1 MSRGCRCPLKLCPAH
16 SGVVPLLVPL
26 DPELLDPE
34 LLAPPEPL
42 EPELLA
48 LPELPL
54 DDAPWRPGAWAP
66 LPQPW
71 PSRSIAAS
79 AAIVVEI
86 GVVQLGLFRIVRP
99 LSSGMGPE
107 LARRALCPAED
118 RGGAPPNRVTA
129 AGLASG
135 FVASGGSLAAGSCS
149 TPGRNGSTTR
159 DTSLEGSMR
168 YLPRSYVE
176 AFVDP
181 DARVD
186 GAPAVWVH
194 RAAFGLFQVLPV
206 EPRGGE
212 RHFNVPDPGA
222 LRHNAELERR
232 LAAVE
237 DEAARLVRERL
248 PDRRPLAP
256 DEREVLATFVAALGI
271 RLSSRF
277 GDLDESEAL
286 RGFEELLAAVRGMG
300 WVFWEAEPPFYF
312 VSSSAPFHAAFPKDD
327 GLVQGQALH
336 APGIELTLP
345 LTPRLALHA
354 TWSRRGELW
363 RRAGEA
369 VLLELNAR
377 TLQRAHRFVLAPKPA
392 IPL

>member
-1 MSRGCRCPLKLCPAH
+1 MPRAH
-16 SGVVPLLVPL
+16 
-26 DPELLDPE
+26 ET
-34 LLAPPEPL
+34 
-42 EPELLA
+42 
-48 LPELPL
+48 
-54 DDAPWRPGAWAP
+54 
-66 LPQPW
+66 
-71 PSRSIAAS
+71 
-79 AAIVVEI
+79 VE
-86 GVVQLGLFRIVRP
+86 
-99 LSSGMGPE
+99 
-107 LARRALCPAED
+107 
-118 RGGAPPNRVTA
+118 
-129 AGLASG
+129 
-135 FVASGGSLAAGSCS
+135 
-149 TPGRNGSTTR
+149 TR
-159 DTSLEGSMR
+159 MR

-176 AFVDP
+176 AFVDL
-181 DARVD
+181 DENVD
-186 GAPAVWVH
+186 GDPAVWVH
-194 RAAFGLFQVLPV
+194 RAAFGIFQAVPV

-222 LRHNAELERR
+222 LRRNGELERR

-237 DEAARLVRERL
+237 AEAMRLVRERL
-248 PDRRPLAP
+248 PERRPLAP

-277 GDLDESEAL
+277 GDLEDAEAL
-286 RGFEELLAAVRGMG
+286 RGFEELLGVVREMG
-300 WVFWEAEPPFYF
+300 WVFWEAESPFYF

>member
-1 MSRGCRCPLKLCPAH
+1 MPRAQ
-16 SGVVPLLVPL
+16 
-26 DPELLDPE
+26 EN
-34 LLAPPEPL
+34 
-42 EPELLA
+42 
-48 LPELPL
+48 
-54 DDAPWRPGAWAP
+54 
-66 LPQPW
+66 
-71 PSRSIAAS
+71 
-79 AAIVVEI
+79 VE
-86 GVVQLGLFRIVRP
+86 
-99 LSSGMGPE
+99 
-107 LARRALCPAED
+107 
-118 RGGAPPNRVTA
+118 
-129 AGLASG
+129 
-135 FVASGGSLAAGSCS
+135 
-149 TPGRNGSTTR
+149 TR
-159 DTSLEGSMR
+159 MR

-181 DARVD
+181 EENVD

-194 RAAFGLFQVLPV
+194 RAAFGIFQAVPV

-212 RHFNVPDPGA
+212 RHFNVPDPAA

-237 DEAARLVRERL
+237 DEATRLVRERL
-248 PDRRPLAP
+248 PERRPLAP
-256 DEREVLATFVAALGI
+256 DDREVLSTFVAALGI

-277 GDLDESEAL
+277 GDLDDAEAL
-286 RGFEELLAAVRGMG
+286 RGYDELLAVLRETG

-327 GLVQGQALH
+327 GLVQGQELH
-336 APGIELTLP
+336 APGVELTFP

-363 RRAGEA
+363 RRGGEA